1 MTRLRLGLNQLKD
14 HKFEQFSRLLKSNL
28 LLWQI
33 HWYYRSLPPSL
44 PNFLR
49 WRINFFQQHSSIGEK
64 FLSGSDSRISETLL
78 FGISSFNDTKNTSFL
93 NTTIDYILSTKR
105 FDVPFT
111 NFWFV
116 LKHLYIE
123 NMSLP
128 CQFGFSSNYHY
139 IYISI
144 STVFILFVY

>member
-1 MTRLRLGLNQLKD
+1 MN
-14 HKFEQFSRLLKSNL
+14 
-28 LLWQI
+28 
-33 HWYYRSLPPSL
+33 
-44 PNFLR
+44 NFLDCLN
-49 WRINFFQQHSSIGEK
+49 RICCCGKYIDTTAHYLLHCPIFSDEGSIFFNNILSIGEN